1 MGHKKTLLCFVLF
14 MFFLASVSEAR
25 IRNATHIQFY
35 MHDTPGGLNPSA
47 VRVAGQ
53 PTNATGSNPEAMFG
67 FGSIYV
73 MDNSLTAT
81 PDINSTL
88 IGRAQG
94 IYAMSSQE
102 TELSLLMTLTYNFV
116 SGIYNG
122 SSLSIVGR
130 NPVMNEV
137 REMPVVGGTGVFRLA
152 RGFAL
157 AKTHSINQVDAI
169 VGYNVTIIPYY

>member
-1 MGHKKTLLCFVLF
+1 MAYIKTLSLFVFVLVVA
-14 MFFLASVSEAR
+14 FLASKSEAR
-25 IRNATHIQFY
+25 KRNTTHIQFY
-35 MHDTPGGLNPSA
+35 MHDVLGGSNPSA

-53 PTNATGSNPEAMFG
+53 SMNSTGSAMFG

-81 PDINSTL
+81 PDANSTL

-94 IYAMSSQE
+94 LYAMSSQE
-102 TELSLLMTLTYNFV
+102 NELSLLMTLTYNFV

-157 AKTHSINQVDAI
+157 AKTHSMDQVDAI
-169 VGYNVTIIPYY
+169 IGYNVTIIPYY

>member
-1 MGHKKTLLCFVLF
+1 MN
-14 MFFLASVSEAR
+14 S
-25 IRNATHIQFY
+25 
-35 MHDTPGGLNPSA
+35 
-47 VRVAGQ
+47 
-53 PTNATGSNPEAMFG
+53 TGSTMFG
-67 FGSIYV
+67 FGSIFV
-73 MDNSLTAT
+73 IDNSLTAI
-81 PDINSTL
+81 PDANSTL

-94 IYAMSSQE
+94 LYAISSQQN
-102 TELSLLMTLTYNFV
+102 ELSLLMTLTYNFV

-157 AKTHSINQVDAI
+157 AKTHSMDQVGTVI
-169 VGYNVTIIPYY
+169 GYNVTIIPYY